1 MTERVLNTTRETSEN
16 QRPEEVLNKG
26 DDDDDVFATT
36 SNNTLQSTG
45 PTDSS
50 IRTNSEKDELSQSD
64 VKPAPR
70 RSAPRFRYKQ

>member
-1 MTERVLNTTRETSEN
+1 MTERVLNTKRETNEN

-50 IRTNSEKDELSQSD
+50 IHTNNEKDELSQSD

-70 RSAPRFRYKQ
+70 RSAPRFRY